1 MEIDAELEGFESTL
15 KQLNDFIDD
24 EERAIKDAMEFIV
37 REIVNI
43 AKETGNYT
51 DRTGNLR
58 NSISCN
64 IETMQEHPAD
74 TDPSVLE
81 SKVTANETPV
91 IEAKGNNY
99 KGVVSVGMSY
109 ARFVEEKQ
117 GYAVI
122 QQAIDAIEPT
132 IDEIFASKIKVSQIR
147 K

>member
-15 KQLNDFIDD
+15 KQLNDFVDD

-37 REIVNI
+37 REIVNV
-43 AKETGNYT
+43 AKNTGNYT

-64 IETMQEHPAD
+64 IETMQEYPAD

-81 SKVTANETPV
+81 SKVSENETPV
-91 IEAKGNNY
+91 IELKGDNY

-109 ARFVEEKQ
+109 GKHVENKQ

-122 QQAIDAIEPT
+122 QQAIDAVEPM

>member
-1 MEIDAELEGFESTL
+1 MEIDAELEGVESTL

-37 REIVNI
+37 REIVNV
-43 AKETGNYT
+43 AKNTGNYT

-64 IETMQEHPAD
+64 IETMQEYPAD

-81 SKVTANETPV
+81 SKVSENETPV
-91 IEAKGNNY
+91 LEVKGDNY

-109 ARFVEEKQ
+109 GQFVEDKQ

-122 QQAIDAIEPT
+122 QQAIDAMEPM
-132 IDEIFASKIKVSQIR
+132 IDDIFEQKLEISKIKV
-147 K
+147 